1 MAVNFDILLCY
12 KLPLSMGISHICSS
26 NHLSVSYQIYTATKK
41 SSISLTVEIRGPD
54 FGFWTFFV
62 LFNISVLMCFDPLKD
77 CVNKANLAKSGC
89 PNFSRKVHADLV
101 QGGNWSS
108 IALWLVLKAKKN
120 RIGFMDGKSLAK
132 MHEHINLNHI
142 DSIFMQNNVF
152 S

>member
-1 MAVNFDILLCY
+1 
-12 KLPLSMGISHICSS
+12 MGISHICSS

-41 SSISLTVEIRGPD
+41 SSISLTVEIKGPD

-77 CVNKANLAKSGC
+77 CVNLKQIS
-89 PNFSRKVHADLV
+89 PNQVAQIFQERFMQIQYKGKTGRRLRCG
-101 QGGNWSS
+101 QC
-108 IALWLVLKAKKN
+108 LRQKKY

-132 MHEHINLNHI
+132 MHQHINLNHI
-142 DSIFMQNNVF
+142 GSIFMQNNVF